1 MMIGRFDGYQRK
13 VVVMSQTE
21 LKDGDHC
28 LVLPHLEYL
37 VAQYK
42 LLQII
47 AEEHEGNFEK
57 AVDEFLATHAE
68 AFNSFWQKNPEKR
81 KQLPEVYIKEL
92 FENGT
97 YNHR

>member
-1 MMIGRFDGYQRK
+1 MTSGRYDSYQRR
-13 VVVMSQTE
+13 VTVTSQTD
-21 LKDGDHC
+21 LKDGDPC
-28 LVLPHLEYL
+28 LVLPHLEYIA
-37 VAQYK
+37 AQYR

-68 AFNSFWQKNPEKR
+68 AFNAFWRRNPEKR
-81 KQLPEVYIKEL
+81 KQLPELYLKEL
-92 FENGT
+92 IESGT